1 MRYILIFAVIALG
14 FLSCNKDKFT
24 TVPQIKFKSIS
35 PDTWYSTNYDPTQGP
50 MLTVN
55 LTDAEGDFGFKDNSD
70 TSYVY
75 VKNITVPPFKID
87 SLKFPDLTAINGSR
101 IDVDIEVNLRSVLA
115 TTYTSGRPRPYT
127 DTLNFEVYVKDFAKN
142 KSNVLSVGPV
152 YFIVP

>member
-24 TVPQIKFKSIS
+24 TVPQIKFKTIS
-35 PDTWYSTNYDPTQGP
+35 PDTWYSNNFDPSQGP
-50 MLTVN
+50 MLTIN
-55 LTDAEGDFGFKDNSD
+55 LTDDEGDFGFKDNFD

-75 VKNITVPPFKID
+75 VKNIKVPPFKID
-87 SLKFPDLTAINGSR
+87 SLKFPVLTAISGSR
-101 IDVDIEVNLRSVLA
+101 LNVDLEVNLRSVLA

-127 DTLNFEVYVKDFAKN
+127 DTLQFEVYVKDFAKN